1 MKIQTEFGGR
11 MILETAIIKEKRR
24 RYNDFG
30 PSQWKHL
37 FRLLGLV
44 LAANKRII
52 PEEVDAYIDS
62 LMELRP
68 VIDPKIVLT
77 RRMLREWLIINK
89 DSLMADIE
97 SLEYDTVILNTV
109 NHMRNFP
116 YKLDV
121 MTAMVKVAVADDNY
135 SALRQMLI
143 KKTILYWNIRP

>member
-1 MKIQTEFGGR
+1 

-135 SALRQMLI
+135 SALRPMLI